1 MNIDFNRFLQSLQY
15 MLVGMVCI
23 FVVIGVIALLI
34 YALNKVTAPKK
45 NETANADDEDDE

>member
-45 NETANADDEDDE
+45 TETANADDEDDE